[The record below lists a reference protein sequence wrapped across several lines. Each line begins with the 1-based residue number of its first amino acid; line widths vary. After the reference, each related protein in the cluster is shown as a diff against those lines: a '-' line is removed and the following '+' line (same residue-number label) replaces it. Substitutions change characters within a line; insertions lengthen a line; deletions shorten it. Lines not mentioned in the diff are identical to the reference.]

1 MLYVSSVVPHF
12 MDEYYPDAMR
22 FDIDRY
28 QPPRSEH
35 MQPGAFSPY
44 GRGPHTCL
52 GKSLAEVQLALSM
65 ARLFWKY
72 DLELDP
78 PGYQLKTKVAPTP
91 GPAMSFRVRVKGLR
105 H

>member
-1 MLYVSSVVPHF
+1 
-12 MDEYYPDAMR
+12 MDEYYPQAAK
-22 FDIDRY
+22 FDVERY
-28 QPPRSEH
+28 EKPRAEH
-35 MQPGAFSPY
+35 MQPGAFSAY

-65 ARLFWKY
+65 ARLFYKY
-72 DLELDP
+72 ELELDP
-78 PGYQLKTKVAPTP
+78 SGYQLKTKMAPTP